1 MKYFFCLISLTVF
14 LSCASSSPKEKI
26 DYRNEM
32 RDFVIEISE
41 FAKSQDP
48 DFIIIPQNGHELI
61 FKSTGEQADEYL
73 SAIDGVGQESLIFG
87 YYGDNTLTPQDS
99 REYLLEIL
107 RTAKREGKTVL
118 VTDYTDEDQKIKR
131 SYERN
136 SLNGF
141 ISFSAPEREL
151 TYIPEPSE
159 FVKNQNSRDITSLS
173 NARNFLYL
181 LNYENYDSKEGLLQ
195 ALENTNFDVFIMD
208 AFFHNKIFTKDD
220 LKRIRTKKDGGK
232 RLLIS
237 YMSIGEAE
245 DYRFYWKSDWNKKEL
260 SWIDSENPNWPG
272 NFKVRYWNK
281 DWKKIIYGNKSSYT
295 QKIIDSGFDGVYLD
309 IIDGFWYFE
318 NKNN

>member
-14 LSCASSSPKEKI
+14 LSCASSSPNEKI

-41 FAKSQDP
+41 FSKSQNP
-48 DFIIIPQNGHELI
+48 DFIIIPQNGHELL
-61 FKSTGEQADEYL
+61 FKNTGEQEDKYL
-73 SAIDGVGQESLIFG
+73 SAIDGVGQESLVFG
-87 YYGDNTLTPQDS
+87 YYGDNTITPQDS
-99 REYLLEIL
+99 REYLLEL
-107 RTAKREGKTVL
+107 LKTAKREGKTVL
-118 VTDYTDEDQKIKR
+118 VTDYTDEDQKVKR

-136 SLNGF
+136 ALNGF

-151 TYIPEPSE
+151 TYIPKSSE
-159 FVKNQNSRDITSLS
+159 LIKNPNSLDINSLS
-173 NARNFLYL
+173 DARNFLYL
-181 LNYENYDSKEGLLQ
+181 LNYENYDSKEGLLT
-195 ALENTNFDVFIMD
+195 ALSGTNFDVFIMD
-208 AFFHNKIFTKDD
+208 AFFWGKIFTSED
-220 LKRIRTKKDGGK
+220 LDRIRTKSDGGK

-245 DYRFYWKSDWNKKEL
+245 DYRFYWKSDWDKEEL
-260 SWIDSENPNWPG
+260 RWIDSENPNWPG

-281 DWKKIIYGNKSSYT
+281 DWKKIIYGNKNSYT

-318 NKNN
+318 TKNN